1 LRRQRP
7 DKQHLPAVSIAG
19 YFIELD
25 QQLILPPPYHRAQ
38 PNTNRCLW
46 ELHMRKSLFTASL
59 LALAIA
65 APMAQ
70 AYQAGDIIVRA
81 GAISVDPHESSGDIW
96 VGALNSDVAGSKATL
111 DSDTQLGLNFAYM
124 LSNNLGIELLA
135 ATPFSHD
142 VGVAGMPGGFAGLN
156 GKLGELKQLPPTVS
170 LVYYPLDSA
179 SAFQPYI
186 GAGINYTWFFDTQLS
201 SEAESKGFSGLDMQD
216 SWGLSAQLGMDYL
229 LTDNIMLNAQ
239 VRYIDIDTT
248 GTTHILGDKVKV
260 DVEVDPFVY
269 MVGLGYRF

>member
-1 LRRQRP
+1 
-7 DKQHLPAVSIAG
+7 
-19 YFIELD
+19 
-25 QQLILPPPYHRAQ
+25 
-38 PNTNRCLW
+38 
-46 ELHMRKSLFTASL
+46 MRKSLFTASL

-96 VGALNSDVAGSKATL
+96 VGALNTDVAGTQATL

-124 LSNNLGIELLA
+124 LNSHVGLELLA
-135 ATPFSHD
+135 ATPFSHE
-142 VGVAGMPGGFAGLN
+142 VGVKGMPGGFAGLN
-156 GKLGELKQLPPTVS
+156 GKLGELKQLPPTLS
-170 LVYYPLDSA
+170 LVYYPLESA
-179 SAFQPYI
+179 SAFQPYV

-269 MVGLGYRF
+269 MVGLGYKF